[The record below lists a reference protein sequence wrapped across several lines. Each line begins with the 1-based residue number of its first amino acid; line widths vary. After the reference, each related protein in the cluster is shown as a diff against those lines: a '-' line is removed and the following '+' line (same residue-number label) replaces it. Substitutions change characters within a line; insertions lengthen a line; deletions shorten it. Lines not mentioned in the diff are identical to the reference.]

1 MPCRDPRDALR
12 DVARIVLYPFFLL
25 SLLTSL
31 LIGFLCSP
39 LLCFFCARKRRPW
52 NVSTDAYVLEEEDGN
67 DEEEARE
74 VGEATI
80 LEAGALP
87 AAADDTPT
95 KGLSNPSPSRF
106 FPPPSLP
113 SSLLNL
119 KHVGYS
125 NFHFTSRDGT
135 KLAVDVW
142 LPPAYTKEGGK
153 EGGRTI
159 GCVMH
164 QARYY
169 RSFKLWGPGNS
180 YRNGLP
186 INIIN
191 NAYFEV
197 RCMGKGVKGWEEEV
211 EGRKEKRK
219 AEGLRKGPQAA
230 SHLLSLST
238 SLPFPLPAALPRSR
252 PRHRVDGYPW

>member
-12 DVARIVLYPFFLL
+12 DVGRILLYPFFIL

-31 LIGFLCSP
+31 LVGLLCSP
-39 LLCFFCARKRRPW
+39 FLCFFCARKRRPW
-52 NVSTDAYVLEEEDGN
+52 NVSTDAYILEEEGGN
-67 DEEEARE
+67 EEEARE
-74 VGEATI
+74 VGDVTI
-80 LEAGALP
+80 LEAVLP
-87 AAADDTPT
+87 APAADAPT
-95 KGLSNPSPSRF
+95 KGLSNPTPSRF
-106 FPPPSLP
+106 LPPPSLP

-125 NFHFTSRDGT
+125 NFYLTSREGI

-186 INIIN
+186 VNIIN

-197 RCMGKGVKGWEEEV
+197 SWMGG
-211 EGRKEKRK
+211 
-219 AEGLRKGPQAA
+219 
-230 SHLLSLST
+230 ST
-238 SLPFPLPAALPRSR
+238 
-252 PRHRVDGYPW
+252 